1 MSEICTVNHTFVD
14 PWRVKM
20 VSHFKNQLKNSY
32 LRKSYISSTCH
43 RSHFVRKV
51 SVKFHS
57 AKNLL
62 KICTN
67 RGKKKVLD
75 ISVIN
80 ECCNFIYCKIWIWTI
95 SQLIGIPY
103 LILYLLT
110 NLLSVACPP
119 VYVIVN
125 FWYLLCTFFH

>member
-43 RSHFVRKV
+43 RSSFVRKV

-57 AKNLL
+57 AQNLW

-75 ISVIN
+75 KSVFN
-80 ECCNFIYCKIWIWTI
+80 EWRNFVYCKI
-95 SQLIGIPY
+95 
-103 LILYLLT
+103 
-110 NLLSVACPP
+110 
-119 VYVIVN
+119 
-125 FWYLLCTFFH
+125 

>member
-1 MSEICTVNHTFVD
+1 MYSKSHFFVD

-43 RSHFVRKV
+43 RSSFVRKV

-57 AKNLL
+57 SQNLW
-62 KICTN
+62 KICKN

-75 ISVIN
+75 KSVFN
-80 ECCNFIYCKIWIWTI
+80 ECCNFVYCKI
-95 SQLIGIPY
+95 
-103 LILYLLT
+103 
-110 NLLSVACPP
+110 
-119 VYVIVN
+119 
-125 FWYLLCTFFH
+125 

>member
-1 MSEICTVNHTFVD
+1 MTSDTSIKNKYVWNVNHTFVD

-43 RSHFVRKV
+43 KSRFVRKV

-57 AKNLL
+57 AQNLW

-67 RGKKKVLD
+67 RGKKKVWD
-75 ISVIN
+75 KSVFN
-80 ECCNFIYCKIWIWTI
+80 ECCNFVYCEIWIWIVDDTTTNWYPLLI
-95 SQLIGIPY
+95 S
-103 LILYLLT
+103 YLLT
-110 NLLSVACPP
+110 NLQSVVCSTL
-119 VYVIVN
+119 
-125 FWYLLCTFFH
+125 FM